1 MSVRAYMLL
10 DIADKS
16 CGYAIQELRG
26 RAGVVLADRLE
37 GYPNLIT
44 VVEADSRHS
53 LAEAIIP
60 VLDCVDGI
68 AEDLRLL
75 VSQEDGEV
83 SVAPI
88 ALSSSTSHKTRVK
101 VAAE

>member
-1 MSVRAYMLL
+1 MGVRAYMLL

-16 CGYAIQELRG
+16 CESAVQMLRSKSE
-26 RAGVVLADRLE
+26 VIFADRLE

-44 VVEADSRHS
+44 VVEANSRKS

-75 VSQEDGEV
+75 IAQDGEV
-83 SVAPI
+83 SVDP
-88 ALSSSTSHKTRVK
+88 LVSSGAASCKRSVTS
-101 VAAE
+101 